1 MEQVAGPRL
10 PGRSARSEAKGKL
23 VFLDTNVVLG
33 CIRGEPSETRILSA
47 EAAGMIHLVVNP
59 IVLQELL
66 LADATGTPAF
76 DRIKDRLRVLPL
88 DIEKVEALQAG
99 ARARRYHT
107 AHTNDLLILSS
118 AEECDFLV
126 TRDSV
131 FWNFQVPASLQI
143 VTPEEMITLVGAS

>member
-1 MEQVAGPRL
+1 MEQVARPKPL
-10 PGRSARSEAKGKL
+10 ERSERSEARRAL

-33 CIRGEPSETRILSA
+33 YIRGEPSETKLVSA
-47 EAAGMIHLVVNP
+47 EAAGLIHLVVNP

-66 LADATGTPAF
+66 MADATGLPAF
-76 DRIKDRLRVLPL
+76 EQIRDHLRVIPL

-126 TRDSV
+126 TRDTV
-131 FWNFQVPASLQI
+131 FWNFAVPQSLQI
-143 VTPEEMITLVGAS
+143 VTPEEMIARVGV

>member
-1 MEQVAGPRL
+1 MEQVARPKALERNE
-10 PGRSARSEAKGKL
+10 RSEARRAL
-23 VFLDTNVVLG
+23 VFLDTSVVLG
-33 CIRGEPSETRILSA
+33 YIRGESA
-47 EAAGMIHLVVNP
+47 ETKLVSAEGAGLIHLVVNP

-66 LADATGTPAF
+66 MADATGLPAF
-76 DRIKDRLRVLPL
+76 EQIRERLRVLPL
-88 DIEKVEALQAG
+88 NVEKVEALQAG

-131 FWNFQVPASLQI
+131 FWNLAVPPTLQI
-143 VTPEEMITLVGAS
+143 VTPEEMIARFGV

>member
-1 MEQVAGPRL
+1 MEQVAKPKPL
-10 PGRSARSEAKGKL
+10 ERSERSEAKRAL
-23 VFLDTNVVLG
+23 VFLDTSVILG
-33 CIRGEPSETRILSA
+33 YVRGEPSEIRLFSA
-47 EAAGMIHLVVNP
+47 EAAGLIYLVVNP

-66 LADATGTPAF
+66 MADATGSPAF
-76 DRIKDRLRVLPL
+76 EQIKDHLKVLPL
-88 DIEKVEALQAG
+88 NIDKVDALQAG

-131 FWNFQVPASLQI
+131 FWNLAVPPSLQI
-143 VTPEEMITLVGAS
+143 VTPEEMIARVGV